1 VASVPGQTGSVIVV
15 GSANLDLVATTSR
28 HPLPGETLIGT
39 DYNEYPGG
47 KGLNQAVAAA
57 RAGAN
62 TAFVCAIGSDDAG
75 RFLRSIAAAEGIDL
89 SDLYES
95 PTAPTGRALIV
106 VDDGGENSII
116 VIPGSN
122 AECPAATTMNP
133 ADVVLAQLEVPIST
147 VVESF
152 RAARQV
158 GATTILNPAPA
169 AELEKSVLALCD
181 IVIPNE
187 HEVELL
193 GGVTAL
199 HESGVQ
205 TIIVTRG
212 AQGIDLHHG
221 GTKTSLPSFTVDPV
235 DTTGAGDAFCGNL
248 ASSLASG
255 MTLNDAC
262 QRALAA
268 GALATTVHGAV
279 PSLPFQADVEA
290 LISSVS

>member
-1 VASVPGQTGSVIVV
+1 MASVPAQTGSVVVV
-15 GSANLDLVATTSR
+15 GSANLDLVASTSR

-57 RAGAN
+57 RAGVK
-62 TAFVCAIGSDDAG
+62 TAFVCAIGNDDAG
-75 RFLRSIAAAEGIDL
+75 RFLRSVAAAEGIDL
-89 SDLYES
+89 ADLYES

-106 VDDGGENSII
+106 VDDAGENSII

-122 AECPAATTMNP
+122 AECPPATTMNP

-147 VVESF
+147 VTESF
-152 RAARQV
+152 RAARNV

-169 AELEKSVLALCD
+169 AELDKSVLALCD
-181 IVIPNE
+181 IVVPNE

-193 GGVTAL
+193 GGVKAL

-221 GTKTSLPSFTVDPV
+221 GKQTSIPSFAVDPV

-255 MTLNDAC
+255 MTINDAC
-262 QRALAA
+262 ERALAA

-279 PSLPFQADVEA
+279 PSLPFQADIEA